1 MREVSRS
8 GDAGQPE
15 ENTEGATSFTE
26 LEGGASAAVS
36 ELPTSQCMNSAMTC
50 KGLSTKWPAAEP
62 DRHGPPRCRGCSPG
76 ESARFLHLSLL
87 KMCCDAVIRGR
98 PCALSRQFLECP
110 VLRDSKPLQVP
121 KFRHG
126 QSSAHVLDLS
136 NRDIQVQ
143 DVLAVRN
150 VREAGNTQLSHW
162 LGIGAG
168 VGVSQH

>member
-26 LEGGASAAVS
+26 WEGGASAAVS

-87 KMCCDAVIRGR
+87 KMCCDAVISAR

-126 QSSAHVLDLS
+126 QGKAALTSSICPIVTYKSKTFLPS
-136 NRDIQVQ
+136 GMSER
-143 DVLAVRN
+143 LAKHSYR
-150 VREAGNTQLSHW
+150 
-162 LGIGAG
+162 IG
-168 VGVSQH
+168 SE